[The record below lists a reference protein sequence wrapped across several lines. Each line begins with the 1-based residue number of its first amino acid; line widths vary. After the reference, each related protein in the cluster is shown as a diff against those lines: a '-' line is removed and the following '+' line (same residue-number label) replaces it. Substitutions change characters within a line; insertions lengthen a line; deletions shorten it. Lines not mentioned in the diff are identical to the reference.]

1 MVDLT
6 LFAPIIRALWS
17 KARTGNFLLF
27 FKDLNAEEMASWHA
41 FRV

>member
-6 LFAPIIRALWS
+6 LFAPILRALWS
-17 KARTGNFLLF
+17 KARTNFLLF

>member
-1 MVDLT
+1 MVDLALST
-6 LFAPIIRALWS
+6 PIIRALRS
-17 KARTGNFLLF
+17 EAQTGNFLLF